1 MAAACLD
8 LTYLGRTDSD
18 RTFLLE
24 EIIASWVMVC
34 LAEKGLEDCKV
45 KIEAP
50 KATLGMAKSVEEE
63 ERMVGIVKS

>member
-1 MAAACLD
+1 MAAAYPD
-8 LTYLGRTDSD
+8 LTYLGRIGSS
-18 RTFLLE
+18 RIFLLE
-24 EIIASWVMVC
+24 KIIAIWVMVC

-50 KATLGMAKSVEEE
+50 RATLGTAKSVEEK